1 MNKVDKKNTKSKKSP
16 KDPVAKALL
25 KLLIKITSLMI
36 IIVSVF
42 SFIFGIYRVDDTSMI
57 PNISPGD
64 MILYYRLEKDFIVGE
79 SVIYT
84 YNRENKLAR
93 IVASP
98 GDEVDID
105 ENGLK
110 VNGSY
115 QYEPKIYKDTLAF
128 TNGIKFPVKLKDD
141 EFFLLADNRD
151 QAVDSR
157 LFGPVNKKLI
167 KGKIFTLLR
176 RREI

>member
-1 MNKVDKKNTKSKKSP
+1 MNRTSKKIKYP
-16 KDPVAKALL
+16 NKDPVAKALL
-25 KLLIKITSLMI
+25 KLLIKIVTLMVLI
-36 IIVSVF
+36 GFVF
-42 SFIFGIYRVDDTSMI
+42 SFVFGLYRVDDTSMV

-64 MILYYRLEKDFIVGE
+64 MILYYRLEKNYLVGE

-84 YNRENKLAR
+84 YNKETKFAR

-115 QYEPKIYKDTLAF
+115 QYEPKIYKETLAF
-128 TNGIKFPVKLKDD
+128 TDGIKFPVKLKDD

-151 QAVDSR
+151 KAVDSR

-176 RREI
+176 RRGI

>member
-1 MNKVDKKNTKSKKSP
+1 MNKTKNKVKNTK
-16 KDPVAKALL
+16 DPVTKALL
-25 KLLIKITSLMI
+25 KLLIKIVSLLI
-36 IIVSVF
+36 IIVSIFTFV
-42 SFIFGIYRVDDTSMI
+42 FGIYRVDDTSMV
-57 PNISPGD
+57 PNISPSD

-84 YNRENKLAR
+84 YKGENKLAR
-93 IVASP
+93 IVARP
-98 GDEVDID
+98 KDEVDID
-105 ENGLK
+105 EKGLK
-110 VNGSY
+110 INGSY
-115 QYEPKIYKDTLAF
+115 QYEANIYKETLAF

-151 QAVDSR
+151 KAVDSR

-176 RREI
+176 RRGI

>member
-1 MNKVDKKNTKSKKSP
+1 MIKTKNKVKNP
-16 KDPVAKALL
+16 KDPVTKALL
-25 KLLIKITSLMI
+25 KLSIKIVSLLI
-36 IIVSVF
+36 IIVSIFTFV
-42 SFIFGIYRVDDTSMI
+42 FGIYRVDDTSMV
-57 PNISPGD
+57 PNISPSD

-84 YNRENKLAR
+84 YKGENKLAR
-93 IVASP
+93 IVARP
-98 GDEVDID
+98 KDEVDID
-105 ENGLK
+105 EKGLK

-115 QYEPKIYKDTLAF
+115 QYEANIYKETLAF
-128 TNGIKFPVKLKDD
+128 TNGIEFPVKLKDD

-151 QAVDSR
+151 KAVDSR

-176 RREI
+176 RRGI